1 MTKNEIALDNA
12 IDYAS
17 WQDIKQCIRQLGRLQ
32 HAAEAG
38 NMTAACI
45 YADIISTFERLS
57 NRQRQCISLVMLQGY
72 TIQEAAVKLGITHQ
86 CVADYIKKSCKRIS
100 FLLGGYENG

>member
-12 IDYAS
+12 VDYS
-17 WQDIKQCIRQLGRLQ
+17 KWQDVKQCIRQLGRLQ
-32 HAAEAG
+32 HTAEAG

-45 YADIISTFERLS
+45 YADVISTFNKLS

-72 TIQEAAVKLGITHQ
+72 TIQETAVKLGITHQ
-86 CVADYIKKSCKRIS
+86 CVADYIKNACKRIS
-100 FLLGGYENG
+100 FLLDGAENG